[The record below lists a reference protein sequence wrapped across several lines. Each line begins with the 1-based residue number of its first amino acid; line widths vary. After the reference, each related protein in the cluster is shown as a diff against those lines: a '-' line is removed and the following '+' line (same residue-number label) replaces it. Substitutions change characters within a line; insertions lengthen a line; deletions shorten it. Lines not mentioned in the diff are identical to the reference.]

1 MSIRIGMI
9 DYDRPS
15 RPGSAED
22 VRQFLAV
29 GGKDV
34 IRLAWSSLN
43 PSENNYIARDE
54 LASWFC
60 DIFNLKRDA
69 GQGNKCINIL
79 EKTGLLV
86 RSRVGHE
93 PVRPSF
99 DL

>member
-1 MSIRIGMI
+1 MSIRIGVI

-22 VRQFLAV
+22 IRQLLAV

-43 PSENNYIARDE
+43 PNEYNEIKRDA

-60 DIFNLKRDA
+60 EFFNLKRDA

-79 EKTGLLV
+79 KNMNIVKAGNWN
-86 RSRVGHE
+86 
-93 PVRPSF
+93 VRPNF